1 VDRTARQN
9 GSSTKQRP
17 PDAPTDLPKRSWR
30 DVLKRAMREF
40 REDDLTLLAA
50 ALTYYSVLSL
60 FPALLVLISI
70 LGLIGS
76 SATQPLIDNLGGLAP
91 GPARDVM
98 LGAIRNV
105 QNHGGSA
112 GFAFVADLLG
122 ALGLASS

>member
-1 VDRTARQN
+1 
-9 GSSTKQRP
+9 
-17 PDAPTDLPKRSWR
+17 
-30 DVLKRAMREF
+30 MREF